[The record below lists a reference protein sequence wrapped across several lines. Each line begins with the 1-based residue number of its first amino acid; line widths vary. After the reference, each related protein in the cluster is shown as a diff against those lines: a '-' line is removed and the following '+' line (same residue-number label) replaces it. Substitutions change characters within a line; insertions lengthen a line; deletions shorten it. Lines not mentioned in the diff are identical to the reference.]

1 MDDKRKLPTDL
12 VDSEAECEVQ
22 KSKVQLSERIL
33 SDVYGFC
40 YPREQYRQS
49 HADMVRRAG
58 YAYAVTTRF
67 DGNPAEADP
76 FVLCRRN
83 MSDYQGLRRL
93 FPVAMHRLALAGR
106 MDRCIAMRRTG

>member
-1 MDDKRKLPTDL
+1 MCTDFAIPVNNIGKAL
-12 VDSEAECEVQ
+12 
-22 KSKVQLSERIL
+22 
-33 SDVYGFC
+33 
-40 YPREQYRQS
+40 
-49 HADMVRRAG
+49 RAWSAGLG
-58 YAYAVTTRF
+58 YEYAGTTRF
-67 DGNPAEADP
+67 GGNPAEADP